1 MSLAQRIFIERRR
14 VIVPVL
20 VFLLANVLALGVML
34 WLERGEAG
42 AELERLQVDSDLAD
56 AKRQAMLAKD
66 QHTRK
71 DRAEADLRKFY
82 GEILPKNFASARNMT
97 NFWVGRTAVASNLRY
112 RAGAFDFEEV
122 RDSQLTKLTGQV
134 TLVGEYADIRRFLY
148 EVETA
153 EEFLIIEKVE
163 LSQPNATQGGGQ
175 LEVALSVATYFLT
188 DAKTGATAR

>member
-20 VFLLANVLALGVML
+20 LFLFLNVLGLGAVL
-34 WLERGEAG
+34 WLQRGEAG
-42 AELERLQVDSDLAD
+42 AELVRLQVDSDLAD

-82 GEILPKNFASARNMT
+82 GEILPKDFAGAQNMA
-97 NFWVGRTAVASNLRY
+97 NFWLGKTAVESNLRY
-112 RAGAFDFEEV
+112 RGGVFDSEEV
-122 RDSQLTKLTGQV
+122 RDSRLTKLTGKV

-188 DAKTGATAR
+188 DAKAGTVAR